1 MHLDAL
7 DPADVED
14 AFLRLGACSVTLS
27 DAGDDP
33 VLEPAPGETPL
44 WSSTRITALFDGD
57 ADLDIVK
64 VALRDELGVD
74 ELPWHEIQALE
85 DRAWEREWLKDFG
98 PMRFGERLWVCPTV
112 APVGARLAGDCGRR
126 LAGDCGRRLA
136 GDLSPVKAPPTGA
149 VIVNLDPGL
158 AFGTGTHPTTA
169 LCMEWLDGLDLKGKS
184 VLDYG
189 CGSGILAIAALKLG
203 AASATGMDIDPQAVL
218 ATRQNAADNGVG
230 DRLTVFGSD
239 AEIEGNFDV
248 VIANI
253 LAGPLAQFA
262 DSITS
267 RLVRRGMLALSG
279 VLCEQAQDVR
289 AAYEPWI
296 DFDEPAFREQDGQ
309 TWSRLTGRRR
319 D

>member
-1 MHLDAL
+1 MDWQQFVMHLDAL

-112 APVGARLAGDCGRR
+112 APVGAH

-136 GDLSPVKAPPTGA
+136 GDLSPARRASAEA

-169 LCMEWLDGLDLKGKS
+169 LCMEWLDGLDLEGKT

-203 AASATGMDIDPQAVL
+203 ATSATGMDIDPQAVL

-230 DRLTVFGSD
+230 DRLTVLGSD
-239 AEIEGNFDV
+239 AEIEGKFDV

-279 VLCEQAQDVR
+279 VLCEQAQHVR
-289 AAYEPWI
+289 AAYDPWI

-309 TWSRLTGRRR
+309 TWSRLTGKRR